1 MGKYGTNLEGF
12 GAFEGGVNADKGAP
26 LVSTSSDGETA
37 LLFGPAALREIQ
49 AGVAN
54 GDFAIPPDDASA
66 TITEE
71 NPLPYWTFT
80 DTSSAGAITCAIVSS
95 ASAGSGNVLR
105 WSVAASTL
113 TGKSAKLTRFV
124 PVGASRNR
132 AFAHFPELNTASA
145 TNTANISLTIAY
157 QYYKQDY
164 TTTGSSGTF
173 MATFAALGTGTNWL
187 NPPIATTNAAPS
199 DAAFI
204 YVTITVSTTATTPA
218 SVSTV
223 DITEVRLVRG
233 DQTNLFAEYTTPA
246 TYAPTRV
253 RQVNGVLNIELNG
266 GTGNVTLGGDLT
278 VTGEDVNLGTG
289 LTIGVLGTSAVQFT
303 RNDTGNRANITTARI
318 FPGDQITRYID
329 DDGTRTLFSAGID
342 VNASS
347 NFTQAVFSQS
357 VSGTSFSASNST
369 TALNASG
376 GGDVELTGTDTSVP
390 ISGNGEVTAIPNT
403 TTATTNSA
411 RWVLI
416 SGSTYGLRR
425 DSSTRRVKT
434 NIVEADDA
442 VLAAAKN
449 LRAVHYEAL
458 EKDAE
463 GNVVPSGK
471 HTLGLIA
478 EEIVEA
484 GLGCAVTYDGEGLP
498 DGYDERVIIAALLHR
513 VNDLEARLT
522 ALESR

>member
-54 GDFAIPPDDASA
+54 GDFAIPPDAAGD

-80 DTSSAGAITCAIVSS
+80 DVNSGGAITCAVV
-95 ASAGSGNVLR
+95 ADAAAGSGNVLR
-105 WSVAASTL
+105 WSIAASTL
-113 TGKSAKLTRFV
+113 TGKSATLTRFV

-132 AFAHFPELNTASA
+132 AFAYIPELNTASA
-145 TNTANISLTIAY
+145 TNTANISLTVAY

-173 MATFAALGTGTNWL
+173 TATFAVLGTGTNWL

-253 RQVNGVLNIELNG
+253 RQVNGVLNIEPDG

-278 VTGEDVNLGTG
+278 VSGGDINLSTSH
-289 LTIGVLGTSAVQFT
+289 TISAFSASEVRFT
-303 RNDTGNRANITTARI
+303 RNDTGNRANITVGRV
-318 FPGDQITRYID
+318 FPGTQLTRYID
-329 DDGTRTLFSAGID
+329 DNG
-342 VNASS
+342 
-347 NFTQAVFSQS
+347 SQTS
-357 VSGTSFSASNST
+357 VSGALFIGAYST
-369 TALNASG
+369 TGSAANLRATSATGSAILFSTSSRRWKENIEDADAETLAASKR
-376 GGDVELTGTDTSVP
+376 LK
-390 ISGNGEVTAIPNT
+390 ARHF
-403 TTATTNSA
+403 NS
-411 RWVLI
+411 
-416 SGSTYGLRR
+416 
-425 DSSTRRVKT
+425 KH
-434 NIVEADDA
+434 EADDNKR
-442 VLAAAKN
+442 L
-449 LRAVHYEAL
+449 
-458 EKDAE
+458 
-463 GNVVPSGK
+463 
-471 HTLGLIA
+471 LGMIA
-478 EEIVEA
+478 EEVQEA
-484 GLGCAVTYDGEGLP
+484 GLDCAVEYDADGLP
-498 DGYDERVIIAALLHR
+498 LAIDWNAITAALLVRLEDAERRIAAL
-513 VNDLEARLT
+513 EAR
-522 ALESR
+522 

>member
-26 LVSTSSDGETA
+26 LVSTSSDGETS
-37 LLFGPAALREIQ
+37 LLFGPAALREQQ

-54 GDFAIPPDDASA
+54 GDFAIPPDAAGD

-80 DTSSAGAITCAIVSS
+80 DVNSAGAITCAIVSS

-113 TGKSAKLTRFV
+113 TGKSATLTRFV
-124 PVGASRNR
+124 PVASSRNR

-173 MATFAALGTGTNWL
+173 TATFATLGTGTNWL

-253 RQVNGVLNIELNG
+253 RQVNGVLNIEPDG

-278 VTGEDVNLGTG
+278 VTGTDVNLGTG

-318 FPGDQITRYID
+318 FPGDQATRYIS
-329 DDGTRTLFSAGID
+329 DDGTNTTFSAGVEVTND
-342 VNASS
+342 
-347 NFTQAVFSQS
+347 
-357 VSGTSFSASNST
+357 T
-369 TALNASG
+369 TARTFYSTSSSLALYGSS
-376 GGDVELTGTDTSVP
+376 GGDVSLRGADTSVP
-390 ISGNGEVTAIPNT
+390 ISGNGELQSIPNT

-434 NIVEADDA
+434 NIVEADAA

-498 DGYDERVIIAALLHR
+498 DGYDERVLIAALLHR
-513 VNDLEARLT
+513 VNDLEARLA

>member
-1 MGKYGTNLEGF
+1 VGKYGTNLEGF

-26 LVSTSSDGETA
+26 LVSTSSDGATS

-54 GDFAIPPDDASA
+54 GDFAIPPDAAGD

-80 DTSSAGAITCAIVSS
+80 DVNSAGAITAAVVAS

-113 TGKSAKLTRFV
+113 TGKSATLTRFV
-124 PVGASRNR
+124 PVASSRNR

-173 MATFAALGTGTNWL
+173 TATFATLGTGTNWL

-253 RQVNGVLNIELNG
+253 RQVNGVLNIEPNG

-278 VTGEDVNLGTG
+278 VSGADVNLGTG
-289 LTIGVLGTSAVQFT
+289 LTVGVLGTSAVQFT
-303 RNDTGNRANITTARI
+303 RNDTGNRANITVGRV
-318 FPGDQITRYID
+318 FPGTQTTRYID
-329 DDGTRTLFSAGID
+329 DDGTYTTVSSGFRAAGID
-342 VNASS
+342 TSGAMTNTNGSYYADTPS
-347 NFTQAVFSQS
+347 TT
-357 VSGTSFSASNST
+357 SGTGQIANSAMWVIS
-369 TALNASG
+369 SG
-376 GGDVELTGTDTSVP
+376 TNWQLRRSTGTSWARLKKNIETSSITPEQFKALEFVQFDWNEEAMLQQFP
-390 ISGNGEVTAIPNT
+390 DLDQVSTEKQHGLLLDQLVDVLPEAVQEPTSSQETQTVAWHIVHMAAMVALQDAI
-403 TTATTNSA
+403 A
-411 RWVLI
+411 RI
-416 SGSTYGLRR
+416 
-425 DSSTRRVKT
+425 
-434 NIVEADDA
+434 
-442 VLAAAKN
+442 
-449 LRAVHYEAL
+449 EAL
-458 EKDAE
+458 EAKVAE
-463 GNVVPSGK
+463 
-471 HTLGLIA
+471 
-478 EEIVEA
+478 
-484 GLGCAVTYDGEGLP
+484 
-498 DGYDERVIIAALLHR
+498 
-513 VNDLEARLT
+513 
-522 ALESR
+522 LESR

>member
-26 LVSTSSDGETA
+26 LVSTSSDGEKA

-54 GDFAIPPDDASA
+54 GDFAIPPDAAGD

-71 NPLPYWTFT
+71 NSLPYWTFT
-80 DTSSAGAITCAIVSS
+80 DVNSAGAITCAIVSS

-105 WSVAASTL
+105 WSIAASTL
-113 TGKSAKLTRFV
+113 TGKSATLTRFV

-145 TNTANISLTIAY
+145 TNTANISLTVAY

-173 MATFAALGTGTNWL
+173 TATFATLGTGTNWL

-253 RQVNGVLNIELNG
+253 RQVNGVLNIEPDG

-278 VTGEDVNLGTG
+278 VTGADVNLGTG

-318 FPGDQITRYID
+318 FPGDQATRYIS
-329 DDGTRTLFSAGID
+329 DDGTNTTFSAGVEVTND
-342 VNASS
+342 
-347 NFTQAVFSQS
+347 
-357 VSGTSFSASNST
+357 T
-369 TALNASG
+369 TARSFYSTSSSLALYGSS
-376 GGDVELTGTDTSVP
+376 GGDVSLRGADTSVP
-390 ISGNGEVTAIPNT
+390 ISGNGELQSIPNT

-411 RWVLI
+411 RWVLV

-513 VNDLEARLT
+513 VNDLEARLA

>member
-54 GDFAIPPDDASA
+54 GDFAIPPDAAGDTISA
-66 TITEE
+66 E

-80 DTSSAGAITCAIVSS
+80 DVNSAGAITAAVVAS

-105 WSVAASTL
+105 LSVAASTL
-113 TGKSAKLTRFV
+113 TGKSATLTRFV
-124 PVGASRNR
+124 PVASSRNR

-145 TNTANISLTIAY
+145 TNTANISLTITY

-173 MATFAALGTGTNWL
+173 TATFATLGTGTNWL

-253 RQVNGVLNIELNG
+253 RQVNGVLNIEPNG
-266 GTGNVTLGGDLT
+266 GTGDVTLGGDLT
-278 VTGEDVNLGTG
+278 VTGTDVNLGTG
-289 LTIGVLGTSAVQFT
+289 LTVGVLGTSAVQFT
-303 RNDTGNRANITTARI
+303 RNDTGNRANITVARV
-318 FPGDQITRYID
+318 FPGTQTTRYID
-329 DDGTRTLFSAGID
+329 DDGSRTTVSAGFVIG
-342 VNASS
+342 S
-347 NFTQAVFSQS
+347 FT
-357 VSGTSFSASNST
+357 ST
-369 TALNASG
+369 ATAAN
-376 GGDVELTGTDTSVP
+376 V
-390 ISGNGEVTAIPNT
+390 NT
-403 TTATTNSA
+403 TSNTNGLIRIVSSSR
-411 RWVLI
+411 RW
-416 SGSTYGLRR
+416 
-425 DSSTRRVKT
+425 KE
-434 NIVEADDA
+434 NIEDADQET
-442 VLAAAKN
+442 LAAAKLLKARHFN
-449 LRAVHYEAL
+449 SLH
-458 EKDAE
+458 
-463 GNVVPSGK
+463 PSDNNARL
-471 HTLGLIA
+471 LGMIA
-478 EEIVEA
+478 EEVEEA
-484 GLGCAVTYDGEGLP
+484 GLDCAVEYDDQGLP
-498 DGYDERVIIAALLHR
+498 LAINWSAITAALLVR
-513 VNDLEARLT
+513 LEDAERRIADLEAR
-522 ALESR
+522 

>member
-12 GAFEGGVNADKGAP
+12 GAFDGGVNNDKGSN
-26 LVSTSSDGETA
+26 LVAINTEGETS

-49 AGVAN
+49 ANVAN
-54 GDFAIPPDDASA
+54 GDFAIPPDDATA

-80 DTSSAGAITCAIVSS
+80 DVNSAGAITAAVVAS

-113 TGKSAKLTRFV
+113 TGKSATLTRFV
-124 PVGASRNR
+124 PVASSRNR

-145 TNTANISLTIAY
+145 TNTANISLTITY

-173 MATFAALGTGTNWL
+173 TATFATLGTGTNWL

-253 RQVNGVLNIELNG
+253 RQVNGVLNIEPNG
-266 GTGNVTLGGDLT
+266 GTGDVTLGGDLT
-278 VTGEDVNLGTG
+278 VSGTDVNLGTG

-303 RNDTGNRANITTARI
+303 RNDSGNRANITVARV
-318 FPGDQITRYID
+318 FPGTQATRYMD
-329 DDGTRTLFSAGID
+329 DNGAAITFSSSID
-342 VNASS
+342 VNGSVDATTFYPSS
-347 NFTQAVFSQS
+347 SGFALVGVNGAD
-357 VSGTSFSASNST
+357 VS
-369 TALNASG
+369 
-376 GGDVELTGTDTSVP
+376 LTGADITVP
-390 ISGNGEVTAIPNT
+390 IAGNGELATIPNT

-411 RWVLI
+411 RWVNT
-416 SGSTYGLRR
+416 SGNIYALRR

-434 NIVEADDA
+434 NIVEADA
-442 VLAAAKN
+442 GVLAAAKN
-449 LRAVHYEAL
+449 LRAVHFEPL
-458 EKDAE
+458 EKDAD
-463 GNVVPSGK
+463 GILRGTGQQ
-471 HTLGLIA
+471 TLGLIA
-478 EEIVEA
+478 EEIVDA

-513 VNDLEARLT
+513 INDLEARLA
-522 ALESR
+522 ALEAR

>member
-54 GDFAIPPDDASA
+54 GDFAIPPDAAGD

-80 DTSSAGAITCAIVSS
+80 DVNSAGAITAAIVSS

-105 WSVAASTL
+105 WSIAASTL
-113 TGKSAKLTRFV
+113 TGKSATLTRFV

-173 MATFAALGTGTNWL
+173 TATFATLGTGTNWL

-253 RQVNGVLNIELNG
+253 RQVNGVLNIEPNG
-266 GTGNVTLGGDLT
+266 GTGDVTLGGDLT
-278 VTGEDVNLGTG
+278 VSGADVNLGTG
-289 LTIGVLGTSAVQFT
+289 LTIGILGTSAVQFT
-303 RNDTGNRANITTARI
+303 RNDTGNRANITVGRV
-318 FPGDQITRYID
+318 FPGTQITRYID
-329 DDGTRTLFSAGID
+329 DDGTYT
-342 VNASS
+342 
-347 NFTQAVFSQS
+347 T
-357 VSGTSFSASNST
+357 VSGSLLVGT
-369 TALNASG
+369 TCQADGFRA
-376 GGDVELTGTDTSVP
+376 
-390 ISGNGEVTAIPNT
+390 TAIPTTTNT
-403 TTATTNSA
+403 TNAAIWVLNAGTDYTLRRNTSSA
-411 RWVLI
+411 R
-416 SGSTYGLRR
+416 Y
-425 DSSTRRVKT
+425 KT
-434 NIVEADDA
+434 NIVDADEA
-442 VLAAAKN
+442 VLEAAKKIKP
-449 LRAVHYEAL
+449 RHYESTIEDEAGETRL
-458 EKDAE
+458 GFIAEEVLATGLSHAVGYDAE
-463 GNVVPSGK
+463 GRVE
-471 HTLGLIA
+471 TLDPTAL
-478 EEIVEA
+478 
-484 GLGCAVTYDGEGLP
+484 
-498 DGYDERVIIAALLHR
+498 IAALFAR
-513 VNDLEARLT
+513 VNDLEERLA

>member
-54 GDFAIPPDDASA
+54 GDFAIPPDAAGD

-80 DTSSAGAITCAIVSS
+80 DVNSAGAITAAVVAS

-105 WSVAASTL
+105 WSIAASTG
-113 TGKSAKLTRFV
+113 TGKSATLTRFV

-145 TNTANISLTIAY
+145 TNTANISLTVAY

-173 MATFAALGTGTNWL
+173 TATFAALGTGTNWL

-253 RQVNGVLNIELNG
+253 RQVNGVLNIEPDG

-278 VTGEDVNLGTG
+278 VTGADVNLGTG

-303 RNDTGNRANITTARI
+303 RNDTGNRANITVGRV
-318 FPGDQITRYID
+318 FPGTQATRYMD
-329 DDGTRTLFSAGID
+329 DNGSQIVFNAVINTTGVNSTGSVTNTNGSYFADTPTVTSGTGQIANSAMWVISTGTNYQLRRSTGTSWARFKKNIQ
-342 VNASS
+342 ASS
-347 NFTQAVFSQS
+347 LTPQQFRALEFVQFDWNEQAMREQFPDLDQ
-357 VSGTSFSASNST
+357 VSTEKQHG
-369 TALNASG
+369 LLLDQLV
-376 GGDVELTGTDTSVP
+376 DVLPEAVQQPAAPTDTETVAWHIVHMSAMVALQDA
-390 ISGNGEVTAIPNT
+390 IKRIEV
-403 TTATTNSA
+403 
-411 RWVLI
+411 
-416 SGSTYGLRR
+416 
-425 DSSTRRVKT
+425 
-434 NIVEADDA
+434 
-442 VLAAAKN
+442 
-449 LRAVHYEAL
+449 
-458 EKDAE
+458 
-463 GNVVPSGK
+463 
-471 HTLGLIA
+471 
-478 EEIVEA
+478 
-484 GLGCAVTYDGEGLP
+484 
-498 DGYDERVIIAALLHR
+498 
-513 VNDLEARLT
+513 LEARLA

>member
-1 MGKYGTNLEGF
+1 VGKYGTNLEGF

-54 GDFAIPPDDASA
+54 GDFAIPPDAAGD

-80 DTSSAGAITCAIVSS
+80 DVNSAGAITAAIVAS

-105 WSVAASTL
+105 LSVAASTL
-113 TGKSAKLTRFV
+113 TGKSATLTRFV
-124 PVGASRNR
+124 PVASSRNR

-173 MATFAALGTGTNWL
+173 TATFATLGTGTNWL

-253 RQVNGVLNIELNG
+253 RQVNGVLNIEPNG

-278 VTGEDVNLGTG
+278 VTGADVNLGTG
-289 LTIGVLGTSAVQFT
+289 LTVGVLGTSAVQFT
-303 RNDTGNRANITTARI
+303 RNDTGNRANITVGRV
-318 FPGDQITRYID
+318 FPGTQATRYMD
-329 DDGTRTLFSAGID
+329 DNGSSITFSDDI
-342 VNASS
+342 V
-347 NFTQAVFSQS
+347 
-357 VSGTSFSASNST
+357 VSGAT
-369 TALNASG
+369 TATTFYSTSG
-376 GGDVELTGTDTSVP
+376 VQALAGSNGADVTLTGADTSVP
-390 ISGNGEVTAIPNT
+390 ISGNGELQSIPNT

-411 RWVLI
+411 RWV
-416 SGSTYGLRR
+416 STGGSTYGLRR

-434 NIVEADDA
+434 NIVQADEG
-442 VLAAAKN
+442 VLAAAKR
-449 LRAVHYEAL
+449 LRAVHFEPL
-458 EKDAE
+458 EKDE
-463 GNVVPSGK
+463 DGNLHGTGQL
-471 HTLGLIA
+471 TLGLIA
-478 EEIVEA
+478 EEILEA

-513 VNDLEARLT
+513 VNDLEERLA

>member
-26 LVSTSSDGETA
+26 LVSTSSDGATS

-54 GDFAIPPDDASA
+54 GDFAIPPDAAGD

-80 DTSSAGAITCAIVSS
+80 DVNSAGAITAAVVAS

-113 TGKSAKLTRFV
+113 TGKSATLTRFV
-124 PVGASRNR
+124 PVASSRNR

-173 MATFAALGTGTNWL
+173 TATFATLGTGTNWL
-187 NPPIATTNAAPS
+187 NPPIATTNASPS

-253 RQVNGVLNIELNG
+253 RQVNGVLNIEPNG

-278 VTGEDVNLGTG
+278 VSGADVNLGTG
-289 LTIGVLGTSAVQFT
+289 LTVGVLGTSAVQFT
-303 RNDTGNRANITTARI
+303 RNDTGNRANITVGRV
-318 FPGDQITRYID
+318 FPGTQTTRYID
-329 DDGTRTLFSAGID
+329 DDGTYTTVSSGFRAAGID
-342 VNASS
+342 TSGAMTNTNGSYYADTPS
-347 NFTQAVFSQS
+347 TT
-357 VSGTSFSASNST
+357 SGTGQIANSAMWVIS
-369 TALNASG
+369 SG
-376 GGDVELTGTDTSVP
+376 TNWQLRRSTGTSWARLKKNIETSSITPEQFKALEFVQFDWNEEAMLQQFP
-390 ISGNGEVTAIPNT
+390 DLDQVSTEKQHGLLLDQLVDVLPEAVQEPTSSQETQTVAWHIVHMAAMVALQDAI
-403 TTATTNSA
+403 A
-411 RWVLI
+411 RI
-416 SGSTYGLRR
+416 
-425 DSSTRRVKT
+425 
-434 NIVEADDA
+434 
-442 VLAAAKN
+442 
-449 LRAVHYEAL
+449 EAL
-458 EKDAE
+458 EAKVAE
-463 GNVVPSGK
+463 
-471 HTLGLIA
+471 
-478 EEIVEA
+478 
-484 GLGCAVTYDGEGLP
+484 
-498 DGYDERVIIAALLHR
+498 
-513 VNDLEARLT
+513 
-522 ALESR
+522 LESR